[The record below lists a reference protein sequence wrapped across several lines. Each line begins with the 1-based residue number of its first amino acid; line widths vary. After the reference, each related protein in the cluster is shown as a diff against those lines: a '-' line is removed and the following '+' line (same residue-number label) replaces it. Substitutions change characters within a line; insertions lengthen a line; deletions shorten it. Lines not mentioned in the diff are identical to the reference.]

1 MHNDGKQLILAVRV
15 DGLVAN
21 IGELEVDGERDA
33 VRELLEALELL
44 DVLEALQVQR
54 EHVWQ
59 SLDPHALM
67 GLLQRAARVAK
78 EFVVAA
84 ERLVAAKVAHACGDG
99 GVLLDL
105 EGEVK
110 EGLVAARHRVAA

>member
-15 DGLVAN
+15 DRLVAN

-59 SLDPHALM
+59 SLDPHALI
-67 GLLQRAARVAK
+67 GLLQRAARVA
-78 EFVVAA
+78 E
-84 ERLVAAKVAHACGDG
+84 ELVLVPECLGGREVAHARTHLV
-99 GVLLDL
+99 GVGRW
-105 EGEVK
+105 EK
-110 EGLVAARHRVAA
+110 VAEARS